1 MKRYFLILVWLVVT
15 GAVGAQDTLRV
26 MQYNLLNYGNFT
38 DYCPSYVN
46 PVDDKDGFL
55 RTIVDYSR
63 PDIFSVNEMVQ
74 WPAYHEQI
82 LTNVFNREGV
92 TKYSRIVVPNN
103 AGSDLVNM
111 IYYNTEK
118 VLFHSYT
125 VAQSLTRDIDVV
137 KFYYNGTGLTSGDT
151 IFFHCVVA
159 HLKAGDGTANA
170 TERTAMVLNAMNHL
184 QTYYQAGNFLFMG
197 DLNLYSPT
205 EGAFVALT
213 QSFGPTWIFNDPAG
227 RVGEWHANSLYADV
241 HTQSTH
247 TDGGCWASGGMD
259 DRFDFILASNSV
271 MDGSRG
277 IQYVNGSYTAL
288 GQDGNHY
295 NKALTDAPAVP
306 LPGDLVY
313 ALYKNSDHLPVMLNL
328 KVDESMDVATIPVV
342 ESLRVVNPASGTIN
356 FWGTILKSG
365 QIEVELF
372 NTAGSR
378 VYSHTTGM
386 IPGKFEMQIPVG
398 GLPDGIYL
406 VAFKTESGQW
416 ITRKVLVKQTWK
428 Q

>member
-1 MKRYFLILVWLVVT
+1 MNRYFITLTCLVCFW
-15 GAVGAQDTLRV
+15 GAQSQDTLRV

-38 DYCPSYVN
+38 DYCPSFVN
-46 PVDDKDGFL
+46 PVDDKDGYL
-55 RTIVDYSR
+55 RTIADYVR

-74 WPAYHEQI
+74 WPDYHERV

-92 TKYSRIVVPNN
+92 TKYARITVPNN

-111 IYYNTEK
+111 IYYNTDK
-118 VLFHSYT
+118 VLFHSSR

-170 TERTAMVLNAMNHL
+170 TERTAMVLNAMNYL
-184 QTYYQAGNFLFMG
+184 QTNYQAGNYLFMG

-213 QSFGPTWIFNDPAG
+213 QSFGPSWIFHDPAG
-227 RVGEWHANSLYADV
+227 RVGEWHANSLFSDV

-277 IQYVNGSYTAL
+277 IRYVNSSYKAL

-295 NKALTDAPAVP
+295 NKALTDAPALP
-306 LPGDLVY
+306 LPTDLVN

-328 KVDESMDVATIPVV
+328 KVDQTMGLATSPVI
-342 ESLRVVNPASGTIN
+342 ETFSVVSPASGSVQIM
-356 FWGTILKSG
+356 GHAAKSS
-365 QIEVELF
+365 QVEIGLT
-372 NTAGSR
+372 NMAGSR
-378 VYSHTTGM
+378 VYCRSIAMAHG
-386 IPGKFEMQIPVG
+386 PFSLQIPVNQLPE
-398 GLPDGIYL
+398 GLYL
-406 VAFKTESGQW
+406 VTLTASSGQW
-416 ITRKVLVKQTWK
+416 IARKVLVK
-428 Q
+428 